1 MSDRESIESLCSC
14 ADYVFGSKNWSHEI
28 KAQTLE
34 SRKSYIGCL
43 TTVRITLSDRR
54 FHEGIGY
61 FEEYDNINEFSFA
74 EIREKSLID
83 GIYNALL
90 YFQEIRTYFERKE
103 QERMMRLVKQA
114 KQQQEWKL
122 KNEKNIATESTEIE
136 DEEVIKGRVGEEVDK
151 EKNGGT
157 REKRRRLKK

>member
-1 MSDRESIESLCSC
+1 
-14 ADYVFGSKNWSHEI
+14 
-28 KAQTLE
+28 
-34 SRKSYIGCL
+34 
-43 TTVRITLSDRR
+43 RITLSDRR
-54 FHEGIGY
+54 FHEGIGC
-61 FEEYDNINEFSFA
+61 FEEYDNISEFSFA

-90 YFQEIRTYFERKE
+90 HFQEIRTYFERKE
-103 QERMMRLVKQA
+103 RMLRLVKQA

-136 DEEVIKGRVGEEVDK
+136 DEKVIEGRVGEEVDK
-151 EKNGGT
+151 EKNEGT